1 MKVDKRVFIAVA
13 AGVTIAGIVALLSTE
28 KGKKLSKKWKYKG
41 EGFAGKMDDIIND
54 AKQKI
59 SELKKEF
66 IRECNK
72 AEKLT
77 EEYS

>member
-1 MKVDKRVFIAVA
+1 MKIDKRVFIAIA
-13 AGVTIAGIVALLSTE
+13 AGVTIAGFVALLSTE

-41 EGFAGKMDDIIND
+41 EGIAGKMDDIISD

-59 SELKKEF
+59 SDLKKEF
-66 IRECNK
+66 VRECKN

>member
-1 MKVDKRVFIAVA
+1 MKIDKRVFIAIA
-13 AGVTIAGIVALLSTE
+13 AGVTIAGFVALLSTE

-41 EGFAGKMDDIIND
+41 EGIAGKMDDIISD

-59 SELKKEF
+59 RDLKKEF
-66 IRECNK
+66 VRECKN

>member
-1 MKVDKRVFIAVA
+1 MKVDKRVFIAIA
-13 AGVTIAGIVALLSTE
+13 AGVTIAGFVALLSTE

-41 EGFAGKMDDIIND
+41 EGIAGKVDDIIND

-66 IRECNK
+66 ARECKK
-72 AEKLT
+72 AEKVT
-77 EEYS
+77 EEYI